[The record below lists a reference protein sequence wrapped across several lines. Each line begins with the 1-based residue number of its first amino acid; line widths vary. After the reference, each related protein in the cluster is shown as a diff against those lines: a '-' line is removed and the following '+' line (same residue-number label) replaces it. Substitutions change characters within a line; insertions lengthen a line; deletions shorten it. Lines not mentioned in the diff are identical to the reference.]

1 MRSFTRTALLVGA
14 AIALSAPGLD
24 AQANPQAAGDNAK
37 AELAKR
43 ILIITK
49 SADMFMQGVT
59 ASLPAQ
65 RMASP
70 QIPAAFWDT
79 VMVRIEEQADSLLT
93 LLTPVYTETF
103 STEELRGLLDFYE
116 SPLGQR
122 MIELQPIV
130 VSKSMAIGQRWGAN
144 IGMTVAQEFMQAG
157 RMKPDTD

>member
-1 MRSFTRTALLVGA
+1 MRAPTRTALLIGA
-14 AIALSAPGLD
+14 AIAFSTSALPGQAS
-24 AQANPQAAGDNAK
+24 AQSSDDNAK
-37 AELAKR
+37 VELAR
-43 ILIITK
+43 QILIVTN

-59 ASLPAQ
+59 ASLPTQ
-65 RMASP
+65 RMAAP

-103 STEELRGLLDFYE
+103 SLEELQGLLQFYE

-122 MIELQPIV
+122 MIELQPMV
-130 VSKSMAIGQRWGAN
+130 VSKSMEIGQRWGAN
-144 IGMTVAQEFMQAG
+144 IGMSVAQEFMQAG